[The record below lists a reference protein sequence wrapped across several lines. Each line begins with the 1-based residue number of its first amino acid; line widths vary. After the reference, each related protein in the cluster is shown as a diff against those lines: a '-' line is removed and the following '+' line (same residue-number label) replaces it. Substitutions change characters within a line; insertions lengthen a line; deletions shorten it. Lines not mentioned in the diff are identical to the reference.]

1 MMVRGRNSFGFSGA
15 LSVLPLAGILFA
27 SLTACSVGDTT
38 TAPSAQSYD
47 DQDLAPLQVD
57 PPALEDGSENGGS
70 PPADDGDTGG
80 GGKNGDP
87 PSSDDTFGEDH

>member
-1 MMVRGRNSFGFSGA
+1 M
-15 LSVLPLAGILFA
+15 LPLAGVLFA

-38 TAPSAQSYD
+38 TAPNAQSYD

-70 PPADDGDTGG
+70 PPPASDGNNGS
-80 GGKNGDP
+80 GGKDGDP
-87 PSSDDTFGEDH
+87 PSSDDTFGGEH